1 MNLVDGA
8 NILIDAM
15 KTHSKNEVQNNAIQ
29 RDYIEGFITALPS
42 SGSNIYTVMINNEE
56 YQVPTREGLNLV
68 LHDIVIIAL
77 CNGDFS
83 KKWIDLKRPW

>member
-42 SGSNIYTVMINNEE
+42 NGSNIYTVMINNEE
-56 YQVPTREGLNLV
+56 YQVPTRDGLV
-68 LHDIVIIAL
+68 LNVHDIVIIAL
-77 CNGDFS
+77 FNGDFN